1 MGISETVQRAVVSR
15 FVSSELRG
23 TAFGLFNLVIGASFF
38 ASNVV
43 FGFLWDNYSLVAAVS
58 YSTVATSIAGAGMS
72 LFVRKYPLSVRL

>member
-1 MGISETVQRAVVSR
+1 MGISETVQRAVVPR

-23 TAFGLFNLVIGASFF
+23 TAFGFNLVIGASFF